1 MLPARDGSVKIEAR
15 QKTAKR
21 VDNSRANQDARVEGE
36 YRRSAT
42 ILGASTT
49 IAATAPAVHL
59 VAVPS
64 DPRFVEELI
73 DRRLVG

>member
-1 MLPARDGSVKIEAR
+1 MKIEAR

-36 YRRSAT
+36 YRRSPT
-42 ILGASTT
+42 IVGASTT
-49 IAATAPAVHL
+49 VAATARAVNL
-59 VAVPS
+59 VALPS
-64 DPRFVEELI
+64 DNRFVEELI